1 MENAFV
7 PEMVPSLKVNS
18 NVSFAFKVKL
28 PFEKICALIEFFM
41 RCFSSVLSL
50 SFRYSVY
57 DDKMFGCIH
66 AWNEMPSDIV

>member
-50 SFRYSVY
+50 SFRL
-57 DDKMFGCIH
+57 
-66 AWNEMPSDIV
+66 